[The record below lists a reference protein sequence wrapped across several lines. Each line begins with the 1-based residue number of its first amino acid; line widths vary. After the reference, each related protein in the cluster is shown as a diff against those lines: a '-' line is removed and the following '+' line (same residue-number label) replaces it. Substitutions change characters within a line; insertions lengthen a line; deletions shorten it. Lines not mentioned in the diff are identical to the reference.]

1 MVQFSLV
8 ASGKI
13 LVRRD
18 GAASDLV
25 IRVWVVGF
33 RDEDFG
39 CSV

>member
-13 LVRRD
+13 LVRHD

-25 IRVWVVGF
+25 IRVQVVL
-33 RDEDFG
+33 
-39 CSV
+39 